1 MNYLSYLKKHK
12 DNNTGQK
19 QKRDLLEETAE
30 TNFM

>member
-19 QKRDLLEETAE
+19 QKRDLIIGG
-30 TNFM
+30 NG